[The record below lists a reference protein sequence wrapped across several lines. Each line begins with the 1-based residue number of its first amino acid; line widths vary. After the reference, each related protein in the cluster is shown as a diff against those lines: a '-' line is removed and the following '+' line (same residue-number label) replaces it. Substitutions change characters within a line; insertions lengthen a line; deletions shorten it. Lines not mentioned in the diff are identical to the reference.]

1 MTKTENVQDSIRKIN
16 NSLLEGGSACD
27 IGVKGTGKK
36 TQKTNEETKS
46 KKIFL
51 NDYANHLY
59 NQSTI
64 YTSEKYE
71 EIS

>member
-1 MTKTENVQDSIRKIN
+1 MD
-16 NSLLEGGSACD
+16 NSLLEGGAAWD

-36 TQKTNEETKS
+36 TKKTDEETKS

-71 EIS
+71 ENS